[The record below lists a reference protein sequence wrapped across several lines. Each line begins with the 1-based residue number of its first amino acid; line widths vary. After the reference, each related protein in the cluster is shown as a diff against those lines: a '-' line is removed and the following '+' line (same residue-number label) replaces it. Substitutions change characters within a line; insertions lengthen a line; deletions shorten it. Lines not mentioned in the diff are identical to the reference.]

1 MDINRRTAYA
11 VLLDMETN
19 HSYSNLA
26 LNNFIGENQPDSP
39 AFVRELVY
47 GVTGN
52 RILLDYYLSAQIPS
66 GLGRVKKQ
74 DLTLLRMGLYQ
85 MLFMD
90 SVPAYAAVS
99 ETVNLARRFCRGREG
114 FINGVLRSFQRRLQ
128 QDGSQGLPQ
137 LPDRDKE
144 PERYFSVKY
153 SAALWLVELWL
164 ESYGLAETERL
175 LAASGERPVLSLRVN
190 LKKTGRQELMGLLRQ
205 DGFEV
210 EAGSLSDRVILVKGK
225 GTGILD
231 HHLYKEGWFSVQ
243 DQASV
248 AAADMVHPLPG
259 NLVADVCAAPGG
271 KTLAMA
277 EAMEDTGEVYAFD
290 IYEYKLKLI
299 QAQAERLGLQSI
311 RTGRQDARQVFE
323 PLREKADCVLA
334 DVPCSGLGVIRRK
347 PEIKLKDADQ
357 MDFEELVHRQEEIL
371 HAASAYVKQGGILV
385 YSTCT
390 INPSENERQIHRF
403 LERHREFSLAE
414 MRQLLPEWENDGFY
428 ICKLLRG

>member
-26 LNNFIGENQPDSP
+26 LNNFIGENRPDSP

-66 GLGRVKKQ
+66 GLGRVKKK

-85 MLFMD
+85 MLYMD

-99 ETVNLARRFCRGREG
+99 ETVNLARRFCKGREG

-128 QDGSQGLPQ
+128 QDGLQGLPQ
-137 LPDRDKE
+137 LPDRQKE
-144 PERYFSVKY
+144 PEKYFSVKY

-175 LAASGERPVLSLRVN
+175 LAASEERPVLSLRVN
-190 LKKTGRQELMGLLRQ
+190 RKKTGRQELMGLLKQ
-205 DGFEV
+205 DGFDV
-210 EAGSLSDRVILVKGK
+210 EAGSLSDRVILMKGK
-225 GTGILD
+225 GTGILE
-231 HHLYKEGWFSVQ
+231 HRLYKEGWFSIQ
-243 DQASV
+243 DQAS
-248 AAADMVHPLPG
+248 AATADKVHPLSG
-259 NLVADVCAAPGG
+259 NLVVDVCAAPGG

-290 IYEYKLKLI
+290 IYEHKLKLI
-299 QAQAERLGLQSI
+299 EEQAERLGLRSI
-311 RTGRQDARQVFE
+311 RTGKQDARQVFE
-323 PLREKADCVLA
+323 PLREKADRVLA

-347 PEIKLKDADQ
+347 PEIKLKEADQ
-357 MDFEELVHRQEEIL
+357 MDFEELIHRQEEIL
-371 HAASAYVKQGGILV
+371 HAASAYVKPGGILV

-390 INPSENERQIHRF
+390 INPAENERQIHRF
-403 LERHREFSLAE
+403 LEKHREFSLTE
-414 MRQLLPEWENDGFY
+414 MQQLLPEWGNDGFY